1 MASCSLYSLLGSV
14 CMNTLRL
21 FSLKMARR
29 HFRIQSLILSEP
41 RLHASLP
48 PDPTSAGE
56 GPSNRVLLSP
66 IKTSAAPCRTAS
78 IGHTDVGTSGSVS
91 LQSRSSRKAKT
102 TQKLESCRWG
112 CPETG
117 LSLLLRGPKLGLL
130 QRSSVKRRHLLR
142 HMKRLLRSLRGGSH
156 LAQDCTA
163 TAQV

>member
-1 MASCSLYSLLGSV
+1 
-14 CMNTLRL
+14 MNALRL
-21 FSLKMARR
+21 LSLEMAAAIPGSNSS
-29 HFRIQSLILSEP
+29 FPSEP

-56 GPSNRVLLSP
+56 GPSNRVSLSP

-117 LSLLLRGPKLGLL
+117 LSLLLRGLKLGLL
-130 QRSSVKRRHLLR
+130 QRSLVKRRHLLR
-142 HMKRLLRSLRGGSH
+142 HMKRLLRSLRAVH
-156 LAQDCTA
+156 TWHK
-163 TAQV
+163 TAQPQLRAAYSRLRSEDRSAIW